1 MTKRKVMSAEYVLM
15 VPNDYNEIDGTNARE
30 FVAYRFKTLGCAKA
44 VQRSDKWQWSFIA
57 KVEVRF
63 DREGRPIGD
72 GRTSGRQ
79 K

>member
-1 MTKRKVMSAEYVLM
+1 MSAEYVLM
-15 VPNDYNEIDGTNARE
+15 VPDDYNEIDGTDAGA
-30 FVAYRFKTLGCAKA
+30 FVAYRFKTLGRAKA
-44 VQRSDKWQWSFIA
+44 AQRSDKWQWSFIA

-63 DREGRPIGD
+63 DREGRTIRA